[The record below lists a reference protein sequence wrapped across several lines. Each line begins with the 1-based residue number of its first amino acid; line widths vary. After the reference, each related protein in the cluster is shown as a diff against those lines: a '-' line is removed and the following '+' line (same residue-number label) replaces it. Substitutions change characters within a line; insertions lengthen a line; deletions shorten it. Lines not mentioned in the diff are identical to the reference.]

1 MTIKKRI
8 IPLLLT
14 GWMSAC
20 INVPEIEPGGG
31 NPRPDAEVPDSGTP
45 VSDLAVTI
53 TSPADTFYSSTS
65 VTITVEVRGGVADTV
80 QLLKNGELLAA
91 PTAPPFQYTW
101 DTTLEAEKEYAIT
114 ARALRAGKSFDSKP
128 VKVVVDRTNL
138 QVASRTPTHG
148 STNVDYRTPF
158 QVVFTKPVKVTTVN
172 DTTVS
177 FAVAGVQAEKT
188 LSLSSDGK
196 TLTITPKERP
206 TLPATFSFGL
216 SRGITDLAGKAL
228 ANPIT
233 STSSPWSFEVPDWYA
248 FGGALEAITGT
259 DTQLKDSTM
268 VLDKEGNPIVAWSE
282 ERAPGGRSSIFVYRW
297 DGRAFVPMGEPLNG
311 TPLGSAFKASMA
323 LGSDGNP
330 IIAWEES
337 DGFNENIYVK
347 RWIGSTWQTVGT
359 GPLSAEND
367 TRSNRV
373 PTPAHNPSLAV
384 KGNQIYVAW
393 DERDTTNVSNIYVWM
408 SASGGG
414 FLGVGPNRGRVH
426 AVPMETSSSK
436 PSLVVNNSGQP
447 IVAFQEQTLEQYSP
461 TNIYVMRY
469 SNTRDKWEYAVPPF
483 EGNETT
489 GYISGGLSATPGGET
504 WAKDCSLS
512 IGLNNT
518 LFLAWAE
525 ESYIDGP
532 GDIQVFRSVGEQ
544 SWERMGP
551 ALSAYDARTQA
562 SLPNIKTSPTDK
574 TFTSWQEFSW
584 DNDGSRQS
592 FISAW
597 EHNTWNSLSNANGI
611 NAGQKSSIRS
621 TVSIDQSERPI
632 IAWFEGRG
640 AGDYLSGEYLYI
652 RRYNQ

>member
-148 STNVDYRTPF
+148 STNVDIRTPF
-158 QVVFTKPVKVTTVN
+158 QVVFTKPVKATTVN

-216 SRGITDLAGKAL
+216 SRGITDLAGNAL
-228 ANPIT
+228 ASPIT
-233 STSSPWSFEVPDWYA
+233 STSFPWSFEVPDWYA

-282 ERAPGGRSSIFVYRW
+282 ERTPGGRSSIFVYRW

-323 LGSDGNP
+323 LGGDGNP
-330 IIAWEES
+330 VIAWEES

-347 RWIGSTWQTVGT
+347 RWIGSSWQTVGT

-367 TRSNRV
+367 TRSSRV

-393 DERDTTNVSNIYVWM
+393 DERHYQCIEHLCLD
-408 SASGGG
+408 
-414 FLGVGPNRGRVH
+414 VGQWRWFPWRRTQYGAGTCR
-426 AVPMETSSSK
+426 PWETSGSK
-436 PSLVVNNSGQP
+436 PSLVVDSYGQP

-469 SNTRDKWEYAVPPF
+469 SNTRDKWEYAVPHSKGMKPPGTF
-483 EGNETT
+483 RAALAQLLVESLGQRTARC
-489 GYISGGLSATPGGET
+489 LSARTTLYT
-504 WAKDCSLS
+504 WL
-512 IGLNNT
+512 
-518 LFLAWAE
+518 
-525 ESYIDGP
+525 
-532 GDIQVFRSVGEQ
+532 
-544 SWERMGP
+544 
-551 ALSAYDARTQA
+551 
-562 SLPNIKTSPTDK
+562 
-574 TFTSWQEFSW
+574 
-584 DNDGSRQS
+584 
-592 FISAW
+592 
-597 EHNTWNSLSNANGI
+597 
-611 NAGQKSSIRS
+611 GQKNP
-621 TVSIDQSERPI
+621 T
-632 IAWFEGRG
+632 
-640 AGDYLSGEYLYI
+640 
-652 RRYNQ
+652 